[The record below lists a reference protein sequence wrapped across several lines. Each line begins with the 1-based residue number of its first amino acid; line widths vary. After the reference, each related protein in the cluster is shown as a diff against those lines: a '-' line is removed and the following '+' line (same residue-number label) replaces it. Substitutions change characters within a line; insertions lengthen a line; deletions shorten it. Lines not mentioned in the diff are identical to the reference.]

1 MSRSDEQTIVL
12 PKSPTIHKVAEFSQA
27 IFNIPEASSLY
38 IETPNDSFYT
48 PSAALVIS
56 SCVRRLTKQRRH
68 SCDIIFTNG
77 DPHGYLAHIGFYQA
91 LNVDIGKM
99 PGQAQGGMKYIPITE
114 IDLAQFHFGADRQ
127 HVFDLI
133 QEKANNLATL
143 LIQKRGGKEFDQ
155 LSYCIREILRNVAD
169 HSSAMSLWLCGQ
181 YYPSQNAVEIAI
193 LDEGIGIRTSL
204 SNNSSYKSISDS
216 DALDLAI
223 KAGVSGKTSP
233 SDDEI
238 REDPQGIW
246 NQGYGLYVVSE
257 LCRRF
262 GSFAILSGTAYL
274 SIESRAWEPEGA
286 EYTSEAKM
294 KGTAIKIR
302 IELSKIRDW
311 RGFLTELNPEKKRGP
326 SLH

>member
-1 MSRSDEQTIVL
+1 MSRPKEQRIVL
-12 PKSPTIHKVAEFSQA
+12 PRSPSIDRVAAFSQTILDTPDA
-27 IFNIPEASSLY
+27 DSLT
-38 IETPNDSFYT
+38 IETPNNLFYT

-56 SCVRRLTKQRRH
+56 SCVRQFTEQRRGA
-68 SCDIIFTNG
+68 CDIIFSNI
-77 DPHGYLAHIGFYQA
+77 DPTGYLSHIGFYQA
-91 LNVDIGKM
+91 LDVDIGKM
-99 PGQAQGGMKYIPITE
+99 PGEAQGGMSYIPITE
-114 IDLAQFHFGADRQ
+114 IKLAQFHFGADRQ

-133 QEKANNLATL
+133 QKKSNDLATL
-143 LIQKRGGKEFDQ
+143 LIQKRHGTEFDQ

-169 HSSAMSLWLCGQ
+169 HSGAMSLWLCGQ
-181 YYPSQNAVEIAI
+181 YYPNLNVVEIAI
-193 LDEGIGIRTSL
+193 LDEGIGIRKSL
-204 SNNSSYKSISDS
+204 SKNSNYKSISDS

-223 KAGVSGKTSP
+223 KAGVSGKASP
-233 SDDEI
+233 TDDEI

-262 GSFAILSGTAYL
+262 GSFAILSGTACL
-274 SIESRAWEPEGA
+274 SIESRTWEPEGA
-286 EYTSEAKM
+286 EHTSEAKM

-302 IELSKIRDW
+302 IGLSKIHDW